1 MTIDEIIQVL
11 NSFEPFSDDDTV
23 NDNETFL
30 SDLMEKWESNQ
41 DYKKAIPAM
50 FHLIE
55 KFPNAD
61 FGSPGPLVH
70 SLEAKGVKQY
80 EAELQISLLRKP
92 TALTIWMYNRII
104 NAERDKQ
111 IISGHIERLKL
122 FSKHPFVNAE
132 AKQTAEGFIEHQLKR
147 L

>member
-11 NSFEPFSDDDTV
+11 NTFEPFFDNDPVD
-23 NDNETFL
+23 DNETFL
-30 SDLMEKWESNQ
+30 SNLMDKWETNQ
-41 DYKKAIPAM
+41 DYKKAIPAI

-80 EAELQISLLRKP
+80 EAELQSSLMRKP
-92 TALTIWMYNRII
+92 TSLTIWMYNRII
-104 NAERDKQ
+104 NAEKDKR
-111 IISGHIERLKL
+111 ILSGHIERLKL
-122 FSKHPFVNAE
+122 FSKHPVIDGELKQVAE
-132 AKQTAEGFIEHQLKR
+132 RFIKHQIQR